1 MRSIIGALF
10 RKSPFEGLHKHMQK
24 VRECCD
30 QLQPLMEAFISGDR
44 DLIRQ
49 KTKEIS
55 DLEHEADIIKNDIRE
70 HLPHRLLMS
79 VDRSDILHFLNQ
91 EDAVADSI
99 EDIARLIEMRETSV
113 PSELKGELME
123 LVDRVMNVITS
134 LELATSE
141 IKNLT
146 QSSFS
151 RKEEKKVS
159 DLIKRIDRSEY
170 EADIVQQRSARKLFS
185 LEDKTDLLS
194 MVLLMKIMG
203 ELGSVADHAQN
214 TGDRLR
220 GIIAR

>member
-1 MRSIIGALF
+1 MRSIIGVLF
-10 RKSPFEGLHKHMQK
+10 RKSPFEALPRHMLK
-24 VRECCD
+24 VRECCN
-30 QLQPLMEAFISGDR
+30 QLKPLMEGFVSGDR
-44 DLIRQ
+44 GLVRQ

-91 EDAVADSI
+91 EDAIADSI

-141 IKNLT
+141 IKNLA

-151 RKEEKKVS
+151 RRREKKVS

-194 MVLLMKIMG
+194 VVLLMKIMG
-203 ELGSVADHAQN
+203 KLGSVADHAQN

>member
-1 MRSIIGALF
+1 MRSIIGVLF
-10 RKSPFEGLHKHMQK
+10 RKSPFEALPRHMLK
-24 VRECCD
+24 VRECCN
-30 QLQPLMEAFISGDR
+30 QLKPLMEGFISGDR
-44 DLIRQ
+44 GLVRQ

-91 EDAVADSI
+91 EDAIADSI

-113 PSELKGELME
+113 PLELKGELME

-141 IKNLT
+141 IKNLA

-151 RKEEKKVS
+151 RRREKKVS

-194 MVLLMKIMG
+194 VVLLMKIMG
-203 ELGSVADHAQN
+203 KLGSVADHAQN

>member
-1 MRSIIGALF
+1 LRSIMGVLF
-10 RKSPFEGLHKHMQK
+10 RKSPFEALHRHMSK
-24 VRECCD
+24 VKECCN
-30 QLQPLMEAFISGDR
+30 QLQPLMEAFVSGDR
-44 DLIRQ
+44 ELVRQ
-49 KTKEIS
+49 KIKEIS

-99 EDIARLIEMRETSV
+99 EDIARLIEMREMSV

-123 LVDRVMNVITS
+123 LVDKVMHTITS

-141 IKNLT
+141 IKALA

-151 RKEEKKVS
+151 RDEEEKIS
-159 DLIKRIDRSEY
+159 ELIKRIDRSEF
-170 EADIVQQRSARKLFS
+170 EADLVQQRCARKLFS
-185 LEDKTDLLS
+185 LENKIDLLS
-194 MVLLMKIMG
+194 IVILMKIMG

>member
-1 MRSIIGALF
+1 MRSIMGALF
-10 RKSPFEGLHKHMQK
+10 RKSPFEALHRHMSK
-24 VRECCD
+24 VKECCN
-30 QLQPLMEAFISGDR
+30 QLQPLMEAFVSGDR
-44 DLIRQ
+44 ELVRQ
-49 KTKEIS
+49 KIKEIS

-99 EDIARLIEMRETSV
+99 EDIARLIEMREMSV

-123 LVDRVMNVITS
+123 LVDKVMHTITS

-141 IKNLT
+141 IKALA

-151 RKEEKKVS
+151 REEEEKIS
-159 DLIKRIDRSEY
+159 ELIKRVDRSEF
-170 EADIVQQRSARKLFS
+170 EADLVQQRCARKLFS
-185 LEDKTDLLS
+185 LENKIGLLS
-194 MVLLMKIMG
+194 IVFLMKIMG

>member
-1 MRSIIGALF
+1 MRSIMGALF
-10 RKSPFEGLHKHMQK
+10 RKSPFEALHRHMSK
-24 VRECCD
+24 VKECCN
-30 QLQPLMEAFISGDR
+30 QLQPLMEAFVSGDR
-44 DLIRQ
+44 ELVRQ
-49 KTKEIS
+49 RTKQIS
-55 DLEHEADIIKNDIRE
+55 DLEHEADIIKNEIRE

-79 VDRSDILHFLNQ
+79 VDRSDILSFLKQ

-99 EDIARLIEMRETSV
+99 EDIARLIEMREMSI

-123 LVDRVMNVITS
+123 LVNKVMHTITS

-141 IKNLT
+141 IKNLA

-151 RKEEKKVS
+151 KEEEEKIS
-159 DLIKRIDRSEY
+159 ELIKRIDRSEF
-170 EADIVQQRSARKLFS
+170 EADLVQQRCARKLFS
-185 LEDKTDLLS
+185 LENKIDVLS
-194 MVLLMKIMG
+194 VVLLMKIMG

>member
-1 MRSIIGALF
+1 
-10 RKSPFEGLHKHMQK
+10 
-24 VRECCD
+24 
-30 QLQPLMEAFISGDR
+30 MEAFMSGDR

-99 EDIARLIEMRETSV
+99 EDIARLIEMRETNV

-123 LVDRVMNVITS
+123 LVDKVMHTITS
-134 LELATSE
+134 LESATFE
-141 IKNLT
+141 IKSLA

-194 MVLLMKIMG
+194 VVLLMKIMG